1 MSGAKNIRSENR
13 YNTGPL
19 NFNNQ
24 EDPTKVQVQVVSS
37 VLRLVGWV
45 VGFHAC
51 APLRLA
57 EVIQHQSQ
65 RGRDR
70 TDEKK

>member
-1 MSGAKNIRSENR
+1 MSGAKNTRSENR

-19 NFNNQ
+19 NFNNK

-37 VLRLVGWV
+37 VLRLVG
-45 VGFHAC
+45 GFHAC